1 VRYRRVLVPLDG
13 SGLAEDIIPYVLGIA
28 DAMHTEVV
36 LIRVVSLTTE
46 QTNGGTGDDM
56 AAQTVAAHQ
65 YLSDVA
71 AGFWRQGVRVQTRV
85 RSGRPVTEICAA
97 AREVAADLIAMSTR
111 ARNAF
116 GSPSTSVAEGVLRH
130 AKLPVFVMQRTPPG
144 MEPHDSGAVTS
155 GAILAA

>member
-1 VRYRRVLVPLDG
+1 VRRIIRRHRAVRYRRVLVPLDG
-13 SGLAEDIIPYVLGIA
+13 SGLAEDIIPYALGIA

-46 QTNGGTGDDM
+46 QTNGGTADDM

-65 YLSDVA
+65 DLSDVA

-97 AREVAADLIAMSTR
+97 AR
-111 ARNAF
+111 
-116 GSPSTSVAEGVLRH
+116 
-130 AKLPVFVMQRTPPG
+130 
-144 MEPHDSGAVTS
+144 
-155 GAILAA
+155 